1 MTLTVYIPKPGS
13 FLSKTVLDGSAIV
26 GSPAAG
32 GRVRIDYEGGKF
44 GQFGSWR
51 EMLDHAAGRHVTN
64 YPTIARMWV
73 DPADVLEVGTFDYDT
88 RVLDITDA
96 EALDQWSPTHA

>member
-1 MTLTVYIPKPGS
+1 MRLTVYIPQPDS

-51 EMLDHAAGRHVTN
+51 EMLEHAAGRHVTH

-88 RVLDITDA
+88 RVLDVTDA
-96 EALDQWSPTHA
+96 EALEKWSPIHA